1 VSTLSIASTHLTVIF
16 CSEDAVEFN
25 ELSRFLRLD
34 DAYDP
39 EVEEERPLLQSS
51 VIGVP
56 GVATSLQMT
65 PERLRPALLAG
76 SSSSS
81 PLSGKAAIPVNKRDD
96 EFDVSTELSG
106 FGLQGVKVSEDDLAA
121 LVKELGLEGD
131 DATDLVKGLGYTT
144 TPAETN
150 APATHVDS
158 GATTDVAD
166 AKPTNT
172 DADQSA

>member
-1 VSTLSIASTHLTVIF
+1 LSK
-16 CSEDAVEFN
+16 
-25 ELSRFLRLD
+25 FLRLD
-34 DAYDP
+34 DTYDP
-39 EVEEERPLLQSS
+39 EAEEDRPLLPSTT
-51 VIGVP
+51 IGVP

-106 FGLQGVKVSEDDLAA
+106 FGLQGVKVSEDDLAS

-131 DATDLVKGLGYTT
+131 DATDLVKGLSSTT
-144 TPAETN
+144 TSSQQVAEADSPAKPAEDSASTDATN
-150 APATHVDS
+150 T
-158 GATTDVAD
+158 
-166 AKPTNT
+166 KPTE
-172 DADQSA
+172 QSA